1 MTGAVFAF
9 LYKVGFEPTA
19 YSLTGNCTTIVL
31 LNLLR
36 CAAPVAEYAFGILNT
51 THHVPFVLQTN
62 QTYFAICVIGIRI
75 LLRSRPI
82 H

>member
-1 MTGAVFAF
+1 
-9 LYKVGFEPTA
+9 
-19 YSLTGNCTTIVL
+19 
-31 LNLLR
+31 
-36 CAAPVAEYAFGILNT
+36 
-51 THHVPFVLQTN
+51 LQTN